1 MRFVETGK
9 LRFGDLVRG
18 ILADLARLAIRQAIV
33 GPLSRALAGAFGG
46 GTGDAPTVVA
56 GQQHGGGVAGRPAVT
71 RRAPARIFAGAAR
84 LHRGGVAGLGAD
96 EVPAILRRGEG
107 VFTPE
112 QMRALAPAAAPRIA
126 VEVRN
131 ESARPVRAR
140 RASARFD
147 GSRLVVDRRPRRS
160 RRERPDLAG
169 ARRRIRVGQE
179 RGVTSSWPD
188 YAEVAADGYAL
199 GAAPGVSRTEWDDGA
214 VRQARTRTRA
224 LLEREATA
232 LLRDGGGRT
241 AHQRLAAFR
250 AWAAAHAH
258 AWFRWTEPEDGVVR
272 LARVRGGRGRHPL
285 PGRGARGPPAL
296 GGADDDRGPSRGR
309 GVTSARYRRAA
320 RELAP
325 EDILHTALE
334 IAHPSIPTPVR
345 VVADAANR

>member
-147 GSRLVVDRRPRRS
+147 GSRLVVDVVLA
-160 RRERPDLAG
+160 DLAG
-169 ARRRIRVGQE
+169 NGPI
-179 RGVTSSWPD
+179 S
-188 YAEVAADGYAL
+188 
-199 GAAPGVSRTEWDDGA
+199 
-214 VRQARTRTRA
+214 RA
-224 LLEREATA
+224 LE
-232 LLRDGGGRT
+232 GGFG
-241 AHQRLAAFR
+241 
-250 AWAAAHAH
+250 
-258 AWFRWTEPEDGVVR
+258 
-272 LARVRGGRGRHPL
+272 LAR
-285 PGRGARGPPAL
+285 
-296 GGADDDRGPSRGR
+296 S
-309 GVTSARYRRAA
+309 
-320 RELAP
+320 
-325 EDILHTALE
+325 
-334 IAHPSIPTPVR
+334 
-345 VVADAANR
+345 VA